1 MLASY
6 NEVTPPEGGEG
17 QRPLLTGLLEKGRI
31 GKATPIYLSIYL
43 SSSCGGGAGAACVRD
58 LLTTGAAMELDYLG
72 DMEGDR
78 QDGLGK
84 CASQGPAGE
93 SVAPGIGTTR
103 QPLY

>member
-1 MLASY
+1 M
-6 NEVTPPEGGEG
+6 
-17 QRPLLTGLLEKGRI
+17 
-31 GKATPIYLSIYL
+31 
-43 SSSCGGGAGAACVRD
+43 RD